1 MVPIELHEIV
11 DKRETTGTLKSLLTR
26 PLSFGSRISSQDR
39 RFFTEQLTLML
50 ETGANLYEALQLL
63 QEQSQQS
70 AMSEIIDALL
80 EDVASGRSFSEAL
93 AEHPEAFS
101 TTYVNLVAASESGG
115 FLHQVLAEL
124 LQMEEK
130 ADELNS
136 TVRSALAYPA
146 FLSFFSLGAVV
157 FVLVAVFPKFSVMF
171 AKIHD
176 QLPATTIV
184 LMHASEFLRS
194 YWIPTIVAL
203 AAAAIVAMRWKD
215 TPGGREKL
223 DRLKIT
229 LPGIKHVFI
238 QIYIVQTLRVMSLS
252 LANGVNIID
261 ALNATRD
268 VVDNAIMRQFFVTVE
283 EQVQQGN
290 GIAAGFAQNE
300 LIPVLVQRMIAT
312 GEDSG
317 NLPKVMSR
325 LAEFYERELT
335 KRLTS
340 LSKMAEPIMLL
351 VMGLVVGIIVSS
363 LILPIFKLS
372 RAVT

>member
-1 MVPIELHEIV
+1 MIV
-11 DKRETTGTLKSLLTR
+11 TL
-26 PLSFGSRISSQDR
+26 
-39 RFFTEQLTLML
+39 
-50 ETGANLYEALQLL
+50 
-63 QEQSQQS
+63 
-70 AMSEIIDALL
+70 
-80 EDVASGRSFSEAL
+80 
-93 AEHPEAFS
+93 
-101 TTYVNLVAASESGG
+101 AA
-115 FLHQVLAEL
+115 A
-124 LQMEEK
+124 
-130 ADELNS
+130 
-136 TVRSALAYPA
+136 
-146 FLSFFSLGAVV
+146 
-157 FVLVAVFPKFSVMF
+157 
-171 AKIHD
+171 
-176 QLPATTIV
+176 
-184 LMHASEFLRS
+184 
-194 YWIPTIVAL
+194 TIVA
-203 AAAAIVAMRWKD
+203 IRWKD

-238 QIYIVQTLRVMSLS
+238 QIYLVQTLRVMSLS

-290 GIAAGFAQNE
+290 GIAAGVAQNE

-335 KRLTS
+335 NRLTS